1 MENLELIKCGINIV
15 ESLTEYMKKDAIGA
29 DFFMHYLTSRNEQS
43 KVSLAQE
50 MAIESLLMKTADM
63 ESETKNIAD
72 NARENSTR
80 LGMISQAIADLKKSV
95 QAIEL
100 EQKKYVE
107 EFKSLITQT
116 ATITAQINDIQNISA
131 QTNLLSFNA
140 SIEAARAG
148 NAGKGFRVIANEV
161 KKLSND
167 TSKTSEEIKKNV
179 NNLVASISDMEKKT
193 LRNSSALTDLAE
205 ETNQTLESFDSVR
218 EINSRNNDNVE
229 NITQFI
235 NSTFEGLNTVIKTIK
250 DSEDESNRTLELFA
264 RCASDNEMLFNDF
277 YSFVFQLRAVFKEM
291 SKLA

>member
-1 MENLELIKCGINIV
+1 MENIDLLKCGINLV
-15 ESLTEYMKKDAIGA
+15 ESLTEYLQKDAIGA

-43 KVSLAQE
+43 KVSLEQE
-50 MAIESLLMKTADM
+50 MAIETLLMKTADM
-63 ESETKNIAD
+63 EGETKHISENTK
-72 NARENSTR
+72 ENSNR
-80 LGMISQAIADLKKSV
+80 LAMISQAIAELKKSV
-95 QAIEL
+95 LAIEL

-179 NNLVASISDMEKKT
+179 NNLVASISNMEKKT
-193 LRNSSALTDLAE
+193 LKNSNALTDLAN

-218 EINSRNNDNVE
+218 DINSRNNENVE
-229 NITQFI
+229 NITNFI
-235 NSTFEGLNTVIKTIK
+235 NTTFDGLNTVINAIKKT
-250 DSEDESNRTLELFA
+250 EEESNKTLELFA
-264 RCASDNEMLFNDF
+264 KCASDNEMLFNDF
-277 YSFVFQLRAVFKEM
+277 YSFAFQIKAILKEM
-291 SKLA
+291 NK

>member
-1 MENLELIKCGINIV
+1 MENIDLLKCGINLV
-15 ESLTEYMKKDAIGA
+15 ESLTEYLQKDAIGA

-43 KVSLAQE
+43 KVSLEQE
-50 MAIESLLMKTADM
+50 MAIETLLMKTADM
-63 ESETKNIAD
+63 EGETKHISE
-72 NARENSTR
+72 NAKENSNR
-80 LGMISQAIADLKKSV
+80 LAMISQAIAELKKSV
-95 QAIEL
+95 LAIEL

-179 NNLVASISDMEKKT
+179 NNLVASISNMEKKT
-193 LRNSSALTDLAE
+193 LKNSNALTDLAN

-218 EINSRNNDNVE
+218 DINSRNNENVE
-229 NITQFI
+229 NITNFI
-235 NSTFEGLNTVIKTIK
+235 NTTFDGLNTVINAIKKT
-250 DSEDESNRTLELFA
+250 EDESNKTLELFA
-264 RCASDNEMLFNDF
+264 KCASDNEMLFNDF
-277 YSFVFQLRAVFKEM
+277 YSFAFQIKAILKEM
-291 SKLA
+291 NK